1 MKESDINLY
10 MQPLSSSSDMGTTY
24 HCLESVPPVPD
35 VPNLVLFFIRDSS
48 QKSRKPLFLQELRVL
63 PLLCT
68 LPPCSFTLHIQKVDF
83 FQRQFQK
90 LMLIRPPGLALG
102 KPFRLTGL
110 GWGIGDLGD

>member
-1 MKESDINLY
+1 M
-10 MQPLSSSSDMGTTY
+10 P
-24 HCLESVPPVPD
+24 H
-35 VPNLVLFFIRDSS
+35 VPNLLLFFIRGSS
-48 QKSRKPLFLQELRVL
+48 QKSRKPLFLQELCLL

-68 LPPCSFTLHIQKVDF
+68 LPPFSSTLHIQEVNL

-102 KPFRLTGL
+102 KPFRFTRL